1 MAVSQNCI
9 GVVLAGGLSSRMGS
23 DKALLPYHGQTLLL
37 HQAALLASAG
47 LKVAVSGEYEGFDC
61 IPDRVMRCG
70 PLGGIYSVALQ
81 YPDSALVV
89 VAVDMLQISPE
100 HVSRLR
106 QSAVACHFAGQP
118 LPAFF
123 PNTGE
128 LATAIAAMLA
138 EPDWG
143 FSLHRL
149 HSLLSSEAISDAEF
163 EPMNVNTVADWLAVE
178 R

>member
-1 MAVSQNCI
+1 M
-9 GVVLAGGLSSRMGS
+9 VLAGGLSSRMGS
-23 DKALLPYHGQTLLL
+23 DKALLPYHGQTLLQ
-37 HQAALLASAG
+37 HQAALLAIAG
-47 LKVAVSGEYEGFDC
+47 LKVVVSGDYEGFDC
-61 IPDRVMRCG
+61 IPDRVVRCG

-89 VAVDMLQISPE
+89 AAVDMLQITPAN
-100 HVSRLR
+100 VSRLR
-106 QSAVACHFAGQP
+106 QNAVACHFSGQP

-123 PNTGE
+123 PNSGE
-128 LATAIAAMLA
+128 LAIAIAAILA
-138 EPDWG
+138 EPNRG